1 VAYKFRLQKVLDWR
15 LRLEEEQNCRLG
27 QAYREA
33 AEAKG
38 ELGRLKEY
46 LGQLQADYSLRQL
59 SQVDVPGALLAAD
72 YLTCLFSRVREQ
84 QQAVAQC
91 EQRLAEQLRLAEKA
105 LQERKVM
112 DTLREKEVARCRREA
127 EAVEQRLT
135 DEAARFVYLY
145 GRQF

>member
-27 QAYREA
+27 QAYREV

-38 ELGRLKEY
+38 ELGRLQEY

-72 YLTCLFSRVREQ
+72 YLTRLFSRVREQ
-84 QQAVAQC
+84 QQVVEQC

-105 LQERKVM
+105 LQDRKVM
-112 DTLREKEVARCRREA
+112 DTLREKEVARRRREA

-135 DEAARFVYLY
+135 DEAARVVYLY